1 MGCTAITMTLN
12 VNCGLWLI
20 MTVSLH
26 KFCRTG
32 MVILVGTGYVEFS
45 VLSAQFN
52 CKAKTGLK
60 IVLLINF

>member
-1 MGCTAITMTLN
+1 MVDN
-12 VNCGLWLI
+12 DVS
-20 MTVSLH
+20 VSLH
-26 KFCRTG
+26 QFCRTG
-32 MVILVGTGYVEFS
+32 MVILVGMGYVEFS